1 MTLRRG
7 AFLKR
12 TILAAALL
20 LVRGLSA
27 QSAPSPIQVG
37 IRFGTDFDANGKDLP
52 QNILGAVLT
61 RSFNQHWQMAAS
73 VSIYPSVNDG
83 AIWAS
88 ADLRY
93 RPPLVSQI
101 LYFATGVTEADHGA
115 AKNKTGADLAF
126 GLDPRF
132 AGAIR
137 PFAEGKWVIYRWYTS
152 FTVQGG
158 VSVGL

>member
-1 MTLRRG
+1 M
-7 AFLKR
+7 KR
-12 TILAAALL
+12 ALLAAALL
-20 LVRGLSA
+20 LVKGLSA
-27 QSAPSPIQVG
+27 QAVPGPTQIG
-37 IRFGTDFDANGKDLP
+37 LRFGTDFDANGKDLP

-61 RSFNQHWQMAAS
+61 RSFNRHWQMAAS

-93 RPPLVSQI
+93 RPPLVSQF

-115 AKNKTGADLAF
+115 AKNTTGADLAF

-132 AGAIR
+132 TGLIR

-158 VSVGL
+158 LSVGL